1 MKNWLAHL
9 FSSRKMPLR
18 SQLSSGKGHPLSQFL
33 PKNFDPSKRIVLIA
47 GRGDYPV
54 ILREAMRR
62 HGIEPALI
70 AFEGETDAGFYESFT
85 EENRQKISV
94 GPVNPLLKALQD
106 LNASSVLMVG
116 QIAPKRLFQDLK
128 LDFKAIRMLASLK
141 ERNAES
147 LFGAV
152 AEAIEKLGIQVLDAR
167 SFLDDS
173 LAQDGFM
180 TGKDLALSGELLAHS
195 HHLSR
200 EIAKLNIGQGIVV
213 HKGTTL
219 AVEGFDGT
227 DALLRRCKF
236 FEKIDKVFFK
246 TIKPKQDWRF
256 DVPVFG
262 LRTLES
268 MLAGAVHTAVLE
280 AGNVLI
286 LNKPEVLDF
295 ARKNNIT
302 LYGYSPLVN

>member
-1 MKNWLAHL
+1 M
-9 FSSRKMPLR
+9 
-18 SQLSSGKGHPLSQFL
+18 
-33 PKNFDPSKRIVLIA
+33 I
-47 GRGDYPV
+47 
-54 ILREAMRR
+54 
-62 HGIEPALI
+62 
-70 AFEGETDAGFYESFT
+70 
-85 EENRQKISV
+85 
-94 GPVNPLLKALQD
+94 
-106 LNASSVLMVG
+106 G

-128 LDFKAIRMLASLK
+128 LDFKAVRMLASLK

-147 LFGAV
+147 LFGAI
-152 AEAIEKLGIQVLDAR
+152 ATAIEELGIQVLDAR
-167 SFLDDS
+167 SFLDDA

-180 TGKDLALSGELLAHS
+180 AGKKLTLSGELLAHS

-200 EIAKLNIGQGIVV
+200 EVAKLNIGQGIVV

-227 DALLRRCKF
+227 DALLKRCKS

-262 LRTLES
+262 LRTLAS
-268 MLAGAVHTAVLE
+268 MLEGGVHTAVLE
-280 AGNVLI
+280 AGRVLI
-286 LNKPEVLDF
+286 LNKPQVIDF
-295 ARKNNIT
+295 AQENNIT